1 MFEALVMTSTLRL
14 ATSPFALFP
23 AIAAVAFAVP
33 GNAFAEP
40 IQLGMPIACEPGRTC
55 YIQNYTDRDPSP
67 AARDYKCGTLTYDAH
82 NGTDFRLPSL
92 QVQRLGVDVL
102 ASASGRVIRTR
113 DNLPDGAF
121 RKATREAVRDVECG
135 NGVLIEHADRWETQY
150 CHLARDSLQVKP
162 GDSVTRGQPLGRVGL
177 SGLTEYPHLHFT
189 VRHNGSIFDP
199 FAFGSSPEAC
209 GGGEMLWDPALQ
221 VRLRYQERSVLNTGF
236 ARAPVTMEFIEDGRT
251 DAELPS
257 ASSAAIVA
265 FVRII
270 GLKSGDL
277 QRLVVSSP
285 SGTVIAENNAAPV
298 EQNKAQ
304 AFLFTGRKRPANGWD
319 PGTYKA
325 EYTVVHAGQVVLR
338 ELWELSLQSH

>member
-1 MFEALVMTSTLRL
+1 MMTPTRPL
-14 ATSPFALFP
+14 ATSSFLLLTV
-23 AIAAVAFAVP
+23 IAVVVFAVP
-33 GNAFAEP
+33 GNAFAER

-67 AARDYKCGTLTYDAH
+67 AARDYKCGTLSYDAH

-92 QVQRLGVDVL
+92 QAQRLGVDVL
-102 ASASGRVIRTR
+102 ASASGRVTRTR
-113 DNLPDGAF
+113 ENLPDGAF
-121 RKATREAVRDVECG
+121 RKTAREAVRDVECG
-135 NGVLIEHADRWETQY
+135 NGVLIEHEDGWETQY
-150 CHLARDSLQVKP
+150 CHLARGSLQVKP

-189 VRHNGSIFDP
+189 VRHNGSIIDP
-199 FAFGSSPEAC
+199 FAFGSSTESC

-221 VRLRYQERSVLNTGF
+221 ARLGYQERSVLNTGF
-236 ARAPVTMEFIEDGRT
+236 ASALVSMEFIEDGT
-251 DAELPS
+251 TEAPS
-257 ASSAAIVA
+257 SNSAAIVA

-277 QRLVVSSP
+277 QRLVLSSP
-285 SGTVIAENNAAPV
+285 SGKVIAENSAAPV
-298 EQNKAQ
+298 DHNKAQ

-325 EYTVVHAGQVVLR
+325 EYTVEHAGQVVLR
-338 ELWELSLQSH
+338 ELWELSLQSR

>member
-1 MFEALVMTSTLRL
+1 MMTPTRPLAGSSFPLSSGIGILV
-14 ATSPFALFP
+14 
-23 AIAAVAFAVP
+23 FAVT
-33 GNAFAEP
+33 GIALAEP

-67 AARDYKCGTLTYDAH
+67 AARDYKCGTLTYEGH

-92 QVQRLGVDVL
+92 QAQRHGVDVL
-102 ASASGRVIRTR
+102 ASANGRVIRTR
-113 DNLPDGAF
+113 ENLPDGAF
-121 RKATREAVRDVECG
+121 HKAAREAVRDVECG

-150 CHLARDSLQVKP
+150 CHLATGSLQVKP

-189 VRHNGSIFDP
+189 VRHNGSIIDP
-199 FAFGSSPEAC
+199 FAFGSSPESC
-209 GGGEMLWDPALQ
+209 GGGEMLWDPTLQ
-221 VRLRYQERSVLNTGF
+221 ARLRYQERSVLNTGF
-236 ARAPVTMEFIEDGRT
+236 ASAPVTMEFIEDGRT
-251 DAELPS
+251 DAAELPS
-257 ASSAAIVA
+257 ATSAAIVA

-285 SGTVIAENNAAPV
+285 SGNVIAQDNATPV
-298 EQNKAQ
+298 EHNKAQ

-319 PGTYKA
+319 LGTYKA
-325 EYTVVHAGQVVLR
+325 EYTVEHAGQVVLR
-338 ELWELSLQSH
+338 ELWELQVGSH